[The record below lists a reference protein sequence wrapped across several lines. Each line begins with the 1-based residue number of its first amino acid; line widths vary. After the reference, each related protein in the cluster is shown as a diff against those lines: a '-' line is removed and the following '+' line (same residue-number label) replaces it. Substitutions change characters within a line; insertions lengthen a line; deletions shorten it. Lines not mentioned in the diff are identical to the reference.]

1 MLNIAIL
8 GAGGVGV
15 AAARFLASA
24 SHAVTVFERF
34 TLDHDKGSSWGGS
47 RIIRRTY
54 PDPFYTKLMGVAYE
68 LWAELERD
76 AGEELLVPCSGLTFG
91 RTDNPEMAQTEDALA
106 SNAVPFER
114 LTAGE
119 VAGRFPALR
128 LDSGQYAIYQAD
140 SGLLKAS
147 ACVRA
152 QMRLALE
159 AGATL
164 REHSPVTLADVAG
177 FDRVLVAA
185 GAWTSSLLP
194 QLSLPLTVTR
204 QFYAHLL
211 PAKSPEHF
219 EVGALPVWIDADTHW
234 YGFPRHGDLPG
245 VKLAA
250 HDGGER
256 AAADAVRRDA
266 DDADRAPLR
275 AYAACRLPDL
285 SPSIA
290 FEKVCLYTKAPD
302 EDFLLGAIP
311 ACPGAWFCSACSGHG
326 FKFTVLMGRILADW
340 ALGRTLPFDAN
351 RFRATRFLDGV

>member
-1 MLNIAIL
+1 MLNVAII
-8 GAGGVGV
+8 GAGGVGG

-24 SHAVTVFERF
+24 GHAVTVFERF
-34 TLDHDKGSSWGGS
+34 TLDHDFGSSWGDS

-54 PDPFYTKLMGVAYE
+54 PDPFYTRLMGTAYD

-76 AGEELLVPCSGLTFG
+76 AGEELFVRCGGLTFG
-91 RTDNPEMAQTEDALA
+91 RADNPEMAQTEDALTA
-106 SNAVPFER
+106 NGVLFER
-114 LTAGE
+114 LAADETAE
-119 VAGRFPALR
+119 RFPALH
-128 LDSGQYAIYQAD
+128 LDDGQYAIYQAD

-152 QMRLALE
+152 QMRLARE

-164 REHSPVTLADVAG
+164 KENAPVTLADVAG

-194 QLSLPLTVTR
+194 ELFLPLTVTR
-204 QFYAHLL
+204 QYYAHLL
-211 PAKSPEHF
+211 PQTNAEQF

-234 YGFPRHGDLPG
+234 YGFPRHGELPG

-250 HDGGER
+250 HDGGLPT
-256 AAADAVRRDA
+256 DPGGVRRDA
-266 DDADRAPLR
+266 DEADRLPLR
-275 AYAACRLPDL
+275 AYAARRLPDL
-285 SPSIA
+285 SPSVA
-290 FEKVCLYTKAPD
+290 FEKVCLYTKTPD
-302 EDFLLGAIP
+302 EDFLMGAIP
-311 ACPGAWFCSACSGHG
+311 ARPGGFFCSACSGHG

-340 ALGRTLPFDAN
+340 ALGRTPPFDAN